1 MHVDTTCIMI
11 HHHLSGNSMPARKVT
26 PNSSDRLTITLDTV
40 DRAAL
45 EKLSAATD
53 RSLAW
58 IVRDAVRQYL
68 SGTKGQPGAETD

>member
-1 MHVDTTCIMI
+1 
-11 HHHLSGNSMPARKVT
+11 MPARKVT
-26 PNSSDRLTITLDTV
+26 SSSADRLTITLDAA

-45 EKLSAATD
+45 DKLSAETD

-68 SGTKGQPGAETD
+68 YGARKPGKENS